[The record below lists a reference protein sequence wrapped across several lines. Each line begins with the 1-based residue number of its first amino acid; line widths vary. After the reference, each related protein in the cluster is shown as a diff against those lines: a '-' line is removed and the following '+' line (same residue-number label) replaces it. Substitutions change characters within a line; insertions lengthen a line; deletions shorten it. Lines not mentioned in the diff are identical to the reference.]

1 MWSSQYLLWVF
12 GFLCQFH
19 YEGIWG
25 KMRGPQKMKMGKQDL
40 LKQKWEGCN
49 LLKRKIGVNR
59 PGKNYWPIP
68 NVSECCAM
76 AASSQMV
83 SGFQCLSQTCWG
95 TIYRTPHWWQESW
108 FPVQSPLCRIHW
120 HRIGWCY
127 IHTYIPMFVPLWL
140 ISVFYIPTFSERWK
154 VNPAQLR
161 TRSQRCQDRRV
172 LGEGRLVPEAQSFHG
187 VRWLLPSGSTLG
199 N

>member
-1 MWSSQYLLWVF
+1 
-12 GFLCQFH
+12 
-19 YEGIWG
+19 
-25 KMRGPQKMKMGKQDL
+25 MRGPQKMKMGKQGF

-76 AASSQMV
+76 VASSQMV

-95 TIYRTPHWWQESW
+95 TIYRTPHFSDGKNRDFLYNLPSVESIDIELIDVTSTLISQCLSHCDW
-108 FPVQSPLCRIHW
+108 FLCFTSPLLVK
-120 HRIGWCY
+120 GL
-127 IHTYIPMFVPLWL
+127 P
-140 ISVFYIPTFSERWK
+140 

-161 TRSQRCQDRRV
+161 TRSRWCQDRRV

-187 VRWLLPSGSTLG
+187 PRWLLPFDRVQPWKLTRRFRPKTHS
-199 N
+199 